1 MRKIEIKPP
10 IKIKLLQDFPPFRI
24 DYICLGEKGDKDGF
38 IIGIGGSF
46 KNPHPEDELTV
57 TSTVTFIEDKKGGAV

>member
-1 MRKIEIKPP
+1 MKQAEIKPP
-10 IKIKLLQDFPPFRI
+10 IQIKLLQDFPPFPI
-24 DYICLGEKGDKDGF
+24 DYICLGEKGDKDGL

-57 TSTVTFIEDKKGGAV
+57 TFTISFDKEL